1 MMGAAAIANDMMCR
15 MCFDYT
21 DQQITLDAKQLGSR
35 FTTLESCIN
44 VLICSTPPAILHRK
58 VGKLVLHIHYA
69 ADQCELSAL
78 CYKQR
83 DPTQSVATRNV
94 GFLDYYPLLTGLSWS

>member
-1 MMGAAAIANDMMCR
+1 MMGAAAIARCDMQDDT
-15 MCFDYT
+15 FAYT
-21 DQQITLDAKQLGSR
+21 DQQITLEAKQLGSR
-35 FTTLESCIN
+35 FTTLELRIN

-69 ADQCELSAL
+69 ADQCELNAL

-94 GFLDYYPLLTGLSWS
+94 GMLNYNPLLH